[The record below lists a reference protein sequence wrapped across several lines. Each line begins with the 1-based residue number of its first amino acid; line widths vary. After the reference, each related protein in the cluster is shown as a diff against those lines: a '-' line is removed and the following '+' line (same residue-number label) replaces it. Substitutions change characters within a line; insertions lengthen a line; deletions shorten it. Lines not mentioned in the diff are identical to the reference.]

1 VFRAPLDYVNVGVCV
16 EDREV
21 RTVALDEDRA
31 PLVKVAFE
39 LFATGKYS
47 VPSLAGELFLRGLKS
62 RATRNRAADQLSDSQ
77 MFRLLQD
84 PYYLGLTRIRI
95 RSTKV
100 GLTRSSTGHC
110 SIECRK

>member
-1 VFRAPLDYVNVGVCV
+1 MQGIFSSFNQFRSAEDGPDISYKLGEKAKKGGTVFRAPLDYVNVGVCV

-21 RTVALDEDRA
+21 RAVALDEDRA

-62 RATRNRAADQLSDSQ
+62 RAT
-77 MFRLLQD
+77 
-84 PYYLGLTRIRI
+84 
-95 RSTKV
+95 
-100 GLTRSSTGHC
+100 
-110 SIECRK
+110 